1 MPATISRDALLDA
14 VPRLRETASELLVEI
29 RLDLV
34 GKGELQV
41 WTAGV
46 TACARDGV
54 LTLRV
59 PKAHRPGTA
68 LEGFHPEVPPI

>member
-1 MPATISRDALLDA
+1 MPATTVRDALLDA
-14 VPRLRETASELLVEI
+14 VPRLRETSSDLLVEI
-29 RLDLV
+29 RLALPSE
-34 GKGELQV
+34 GELQV
-41 WTAGV
+41 DTVGV

-59 PKAHRPGTA
+59 PKAHPTGAA

>member
-14 VPRLRETASELLVEI
+14 VPRLRETSSELLIEI
-29 RLDLV
+29 RLGLV
-34 GKGELQV
+34 GDRELQV
-41 WTAGV
+41 DTARV

-59 PKAHRPGTA
+59 PKAHRIRA
-68 LEGFHPEVPPI
+68 VLDGFHPDVPPI